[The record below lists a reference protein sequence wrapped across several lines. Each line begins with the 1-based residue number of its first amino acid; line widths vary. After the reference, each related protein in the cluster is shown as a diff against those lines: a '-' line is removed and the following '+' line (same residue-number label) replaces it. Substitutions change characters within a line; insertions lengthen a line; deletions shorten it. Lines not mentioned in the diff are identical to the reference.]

1 MAWIWVQGKIFC
13 FLIGLAFILPLP
25 VYLIVGLLAIIFTL
39 AMVFVNWLLTI
50 QLVVI
55 VVALIIGCVI
65 ATIKDL
71 IIYSIFSGDL
81 FQFSIIVLNIVLKSR
96 WTWIFLLYLVIC
108 GLPLIIIK
116 SLQVYYQ

>member
-1 MAWIWVQGKIFC
+1 MAWIWVQGKIFYV
-13 FLIGLAFILPLP
+13 LIALSFILPLP
-25 VYLIVGLLAIIFTL
+25 VYLIVGILAIIFTL

-81 FQFSIIVLNIVLKSR
+81 FKFSIIVLKSKCA
-96 WTWIFLLYLVIC
+96 WMFILYLLIC
-108 GLPLIIIK
+108 GLPFIIIK
-116 SLQVYYQ
+116 GLQLYYQ